1 MHTPETG
8 LQPQEQAMGTD
19 LSGID
24 YRRKFL
30 PGLDTLR
37 CVAASLVVFG
47 HVDTVLLQM
56 GAKHSLYKFFPFL
69 LGDKA
74 VVFFFVLS
82 GFLITWL
89 LLLEKENGP
98 ISLRNFYAR
107 RIFRIW
113 PVYFIV
119 AIVAVFVLSSPA
131 AFSMREL
138 VLLFLIS
145 PNIALV
151 FNSRSL
157 GHAIHTWSIGI
168 EEQFYIFWPLVIRS
182 KYYFRYILY
191 IYGAITILSS
201 GVIWV
206 IGSMPFVPHTLQRIA
221 FLINTFFTFDYS
233 FRIDAMAAGSIGAW
247 LIFNRRTQVLD
258 VVFSR
263 PFQYLSWGVLAF
275 IVGLPTLFPYQFH
288 NLVYLSIIM
297 NVSFNPDT
305 IFKLTNPITTWIG
318 KISYGIYMY
327 HYLFFGFIVE
337 TFVSKWGI
345 GRSFWSELLLCFI
358 VLGVSIAVS
367 ALSFYAMERP
377 ILRLKSRFVD
387 KK

>member
-1 MHTPETG
+1 
-8 LQPQEQAMGTD
+8 
-19 LSGID
+19 
-24 YRRKFL
+24 
-30 PGLDTLR
+30 
-37 CVAASLVVFG
+37 
-47 HVDTVLLQM
+47 M

-119 AIVAVFVLSSPA
+119 AITAVFVLSSPA
-131 AFSMREL
+131 SFSTREL

-151 FNSRSL
+151 FNSRGL

-206 IGSMPFVPHTLQRIA
+206 IGSMPFVPPAIQRIA
-221 FLINTFFTFDYS
+221 FVVNTFFTFDYS

-263 PFQYLSWGVLAF
+263 PFQYLSWGMLA
-275 IVGLPTLFPYQFH
+275 IIIGLPTLFPYQFH

-297 NVSFNPDT
+297 NVSFNPHT

-327 HYLFFGFIVE
+327 HYLFFTIVID
-337 TFVSKWGI
+337 WCINQLGI
-345 GRSFWSELLLCFI
+345 GKGLFNELLICFI
-358 VLGVSIAVS
+358 VLGASIGVA
-367 ALSFYAMERP
+367 ALSFYLIERP
-377 ILRLKSRFVD
+377 ILRFKTRFVD
-387 KK
+387 KKV